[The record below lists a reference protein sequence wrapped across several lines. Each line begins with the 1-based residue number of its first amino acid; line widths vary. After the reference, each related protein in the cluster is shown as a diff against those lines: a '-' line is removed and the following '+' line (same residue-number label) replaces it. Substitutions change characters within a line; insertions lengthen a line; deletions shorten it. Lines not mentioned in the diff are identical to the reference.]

1 MAYTVPKP
9 WCCSSTIVENASHV
23 LAQTDRRSLSPR
35 GSGRE
40 AMTYDRGEAPARNV
54 AARDGAIV
62 SHLAELVRG
71 D

>member
-1 MAYTVPKP
+1 
-9 WCCSSTIVENASHV
+9 
-23 LAQTDRRSLSPR
+23 
-35 GSGRE
+35 
-40 AMTYDRGEAPARNV
+40 MTYDRGEAPARNV

>member
-23 LAQTDRRSLSPR
+23 LAQTARRSLSPR

-40 AMTYDRGEAPARNV
+40 AMTYDREAPARNV
-54 AARDGAIV
+54 ADRDGAIV